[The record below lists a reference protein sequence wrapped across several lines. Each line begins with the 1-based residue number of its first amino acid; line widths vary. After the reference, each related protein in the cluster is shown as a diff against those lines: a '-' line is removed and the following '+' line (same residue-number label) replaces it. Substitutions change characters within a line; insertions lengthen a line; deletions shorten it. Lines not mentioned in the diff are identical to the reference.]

1 MVETLE
7 SMVELV
13 KGFVG
18 DSGVCSYDR
27 AVKAINQARR
37 LLWNKKE
44 WNATG
49 EYACIC
55 CANDCFTLPNRY
67 EQIKL
72 AWIGKNAVSLA
83 DEWFNATNAFGLTAQ
98 NSCHRQITEVG
109 GKHVVFREYTEAPY
123 QIGISIEEQDDI
135 GVEIVFEAQ
144 DKFSTYKNVTI
155 AATNPPQKAYST
167 EFVTGL
173 RSVTKPKTKG
183 RVRVYAYNPNNGQKL
198 LLAVY
203 QPSDIN
209 PSFRRF
215 RLPRTCEQITIYA
228 MKRYYDLEL
237 PTDLVEFGPDAM
249 IYAILALN
257 SRENRKAQEFI
268 GNLNIAVAEAEKEM
282 EGDEI
287 PTAGPLR
294 IANMSRP
301 ENLVGDYW
309 GYPSNSDYFLR
320 P

>member
-144 DKFSTYKNVTI
+144 DQFSTYKNVTI

-215 RLPRTCEQITIYA
+215 RLPRTCEQVTIYA

-268 GNLNIAVAEAEKEM
+268 NNLNIAVAEAEKEM